1 MVSSPEVWREFFETY
16 YWDEINKL
24 AESVENG
31 NKPTLYV
38 DVRKDLLYFREMKL
52 MEELFNNPDKVIRDA
67 QDGLSLVHTIHD
79 VDLSGCRVR
88 FKNIPST
95 RRFLVKQI
103 DCSVINKFV
112 AVEGIVR
119 RITEIR
125 PYVVKAVYRC
135 QTCGDVI
142 ELSTG
147 GSKIPRSMKCQ
158 CRGRM
163 ELQINE
169 CKLTNV
175 QRVEIQDLPEN
186 LDSGEPPR
194 LLRVVLMD
202 ELAGKILPGDKVII
216 NGIARATIDRNSSAI
231 LDVYLEANSLEY
243 IQQDVRSLQIT
254 ESDKK
259 KIRELAKRPDIYD
272 LLVKSIAP
280 SIKGYETVK
289 LAIVLQLFGGV
300 SRVNPDGTRVRGDI
314 HILLVGDPSVAK
326 SQILRAVKQI
336 APRAVLTTGYSSSG
350 AGLTVTAVKG
360 EDGKWTIEAGALVL
374 ADRGIALI
382 DELEKMNKNDR
393 RYILEALE
401 QQSYHKDFE
410 LLLADGRK
418 VKIGELVDGL
428 IEANR
433 ERVIVGKDTEIL
445 PVDGLY
451 LLAYDPERKE
461 VVRVKADRV
470 SRHRAPEKFVR
481 IKFSNGREITVTPEH
496 PIMVWE
502 NGIREKPAEKVK
514 VGDLA
519 IGVRALPLEKSTSV
533 DPRLAKLLGFLLSEG
548 HSYRKT
554 FEVGFSN
561 TDKELVKEYVSL
573 LRELDVRYRITKR
586 DRPGTRRL
594 YTVRTNSKRFYTMLE
609 RAFPEIFPECS
620 CRPARKKRIPWR
632 IMASNEEAKKAFLN
646 GFFKGDGFVDN
657 YRVGFS
663 ASSKDVAEDL
673 QDLLLSLGI
682 YSYIY
687 EYEQDGAKHYKVVI
701 SGVDSMEKFLEIV
714 SDDLR
719 AERIGR
725 LIELAKGK
733 DNHRDIV
740 PKDLV
745 VKLRRILNA
754 LHVNDGGLTSNVKRG
769 QNAHR
774 RRFLEY
780 LSLAERTL
788 KEIKENVERGDL
800 ESAKRIVCLKK
811 ISKRLGIPYSTFLYR
826 LRAFAEFILKEAK
839 EKLSKIEKDLEEI
852 KDVINGNL
860 RFLRVVKVEVV
871 PNKDSEWVYDVTVE
885 PTHLFVSHGLVLHN
899 TISISKAGINAT
911 LNSRCSVLAAANPKR
926 GRFNKFEPLVEQIDI
941 EPPLLS
947 RFDLV
952 FVIMDEPDERKD
964 EELADFI
971 LSDNIEE
978 KMPEIPVDL
987 LRKYILYVRRTIKDV
1002 KIDEEAKKKLKEFY
1016 KKLRSMSKE
1025 DNTIAITAR
1034 QLEALRRLTEASA
1047 KARLSNVA
1055 TVEDAERAISI
1066 FRKCLEQ
1073 IAIDPETGKI
1083 DIDYAFTGT
1092 SATQRDRIAII
1103 KRIIE
1108 ELEESNEKGAP
1119 EEEIFRMAE
1128 ERGISRQKV
1137 EEILAKLKQNGEI
1150 FSPRIGYYRVVKYD

>member
-1 MVSSPEVWREFFETY
+1 MISSPEVWREFFETY
-16 YWDEINKL
+16 YWNEINKL

-38 DVRKDLLYFREMKL
+38 DVRRDLAIFREMKL
-52 MEELFNNPDKVIRDA
+52 MEELFSNPDKVIKDA

-79 VDLSGCRVR
+79 VDLTGCKVR
-88 FKNIPST
+88 FKNVPST
-95 RRFLVKQI
+95 RRFLVKQV
-103 DCSVINKFV
+103 DCNVINKFV

-119 RITEIR
+119 RVTEIR
-125 PYVVKAVYRC
+125 PYVVKAVYEC
-135 QTCGDVI
+135 QTCGNILEVPV
-142 ELSTG
+142 G
-147 GSKIPRSMKCQ
+147 GGRMYKSLKCD
-158 CRGRM
+158 CKGKM
-163 ELQINE
+163 ELQIDKCE
-169 CKLTNV
+169 LTNV

-216 NGIARATIDRNSSAI
+216 NGIARATIDKKSSAI
-231 LDVYLEANSLEY
+231 LDVYIEANSLEY

-254 ESDKK
+254 ESDKQ

-272 LLVKSIAP
+272 ILVKSIAP

-401 QQSYHKDFE
+401 QQ
-410 LLLADGRK
+410 
-418 VKIGELVDGL
+418 
-428 IEANR
+428 
-433 ERVIVGKDTEIL
+433 
-445 PVDGLY
+445 
-451 LLAYDPERKE
+451 
-461 VVRVKADRV
+461 
-470 SRHRAPEKFVR
+470 
-481 IKFSNGREITVTPEH
+481 
-496 PIMVWE
+496 
-502 NGIREKPAEKVK
+502 
-514 VGDLA
+514 
-519 IGVRALPLEKSTSV
+519 
-533 DPRLAKLLGFLLSEG
+533 
-548 HSYRKT
+548 
-554 FEVGFSN
+554 
-561 TDKELVKEYVSL
+561 
-573 LRELDVRYRITKR
+573 
-586 DRPGTRRL
+586 
-594 YTVRTNSKRFYTMLE
+594 
-609 RAFPEIFPECS
+609 
-620 CRPARKKRIPWR
+620 
-632 IMASNEEAKKAFLN
+632 
-646 GFFKGDGFVDN
+646 
-657 YRVGFS
+657 
-663 ASSKDVAEDL
+663 
-673 QDLLLSLGI
+673 
-682 YSYIY
+682 
-687 EYEQDGAKHYKVVI
+687 
-701 SGVDSMEKFLEIV
+701 
-714 SDDLR
+714 
-719 AERIGR
+719 
-725 LIELAKGK
+725 
-733 DNHRDIV
+733 
-740 PKDLV
+740 
-745 VKLRRILNA
+745 
-754 LHVNDGGLTSNVKRG
+754 
-769 QNAHR
+769 
-774 RRFLEY
+774 
-780 LSLAERTL
+780 
-788 KEIKENVERGDL
+788 
-800 ESAKRIVCLKK
+800 
-811 ISKRLGIPYSTFLYR
+811 
-826 LRAFAEFILKEAK
+826 
-839 EKLSKIEKDLEEI
+839 
-852 KDVINGNL
+852 
-860 RFLRVVKVEVV
+860 
-871 PNKDSEWVYDVTVE
+871 
-885 PTHLFVSHGLVLHN
+885 

-971 LSDNIEE
+971 LSDNVEE
-978 KMPEIPVDL
+978 KKPEIPVDL

-1002 KIDEEAKKKLKEFY
+1002 KIDEEAKKRLKEFY

-1103 KRIIE
+1103 KRIVE
-1108 ELEESNEKGAP
+1108 ELEDKHEKGAP
-1119 EEEIFRMAE
+1119 EEEIFRIAE
-1128 ERGISRQKV
+1128 ERGISREKA
-1137 EEILAKLKQNGEI
+1137 EEILMKLKQKGEI
-1150 FSPRIGYYRVVKYD
+1150 YSPRYGYYRVVKYE

>member
-1 MVSSPEVWREFFETY
+1 MVSSPDVWREFFETY

-38 DVRKDLLYFREMKL
+38 DVKKDLVFFREMKL
-52 MEELFNNPDKVIRDA
+52 MEELFNNPDKVIKDA

-79 VDLSGCRVR
+79 VDLSGCKVR

-103 DCSVINKFV
+103 DCSLINKFV

-125 PYVVKAVYRC
+125 PYVVKAVYEC
-135 QTCGDVI
+135 QNCGNVL
-142 ELSTG
+142 EVHVG
-147 GSKIPRSMKCQ
+147 GGRMHKSLKCQ
-158 CRGRM
+158 CRGKM
-163 ELQINE
+163 ELQIDR
-169 CKLTNV
+169 CTLTNI

-216 NGIARATIDRNSSAI
+216 NGIARATIDKNSSAI
-231 LDVYLEANSLEY
+231 LDVYIEANSLEY

-254 ESDKK
+254 ESDKQ

-272 LLVKSIAP
+272 ILVRSIAP

-401 QQSYHKDFE
+401 QQ
-410 LLLADGRK
+410 
-418 VKIGELVDGL
+418 
-428 IEANR
+428 
-433 ERVIVGKDTEIL
+433 
-445 PVDGLY
+445 
-451 LLAYDPERKE
+451 
-461 VVRVKADRV
+461 
-470 SRHRAPEKFVR
+470 
-481 IKFSNGREITVTPEH
+481 
-496 PIMVWE
+496 
-502 NGIREKPAEKVK
+502 
-514 VGDLA
+514 
-519 IGVRALPLEKSTSV
+519 
-533 DPRLAKLLGFLLSEG
+533 
-548 HSYRKT
+548 
-554 FEVGFSN
+554 
-561 TDKELVKEYVSL
+561 
-573 LRELDVRYRITKR
+573 
-586 DRPGTRRL
+586 
-594 YTVRTNSKRFYTMLE
+594 
-609 RAFPEIFPECS
+609 
-620 CRPARKKRIPWR
+620 
-632 IMASNEEAKKAFLN
+632 
-646 GFFKGDGFVDN
+646 
-657 YRVGFS
+657 
-663 ASSKDVAEDL
+663 
-673 QDLLLSLGI
+673 
-682 YSYIY
+682 
-687 EYEQDGAKHYKVVI
+687 
-701 SGVDSMEKFLEIV
+701 
-714 SDDLR
+714 
-719 AERIGR
+719 
-725 LIELAKGK
+725 
-733 DNHRDIV
+733 
-740 PKDLV
+740 
-745 VKLRRILNA
+745 
-754 LHVNDGGLTSNVKRG
+754 
-769 QNAHR
+769 
-774 RRFLEY
+774 
-780 LSLAERTL
+780 
-788 KEIKENVERGDL
+788 
-800 ESAKRIVCLKK
+800 
-811 ISKRLGIPYSTFLYR
+811 
-826 LRAFAEFILKEAK
+826 
-839 EKLSKIEKDLEEI
+839 
-852 KDVINGNL
+852 
-860 RFLRVVKVEVV
+860 
-871 PNKDSEWVYDVTVE
+871 
-885 PTHLFVSHGLVLHN
+885 

-971 LSDNIEE
+971 LSDNVEE
-978 KMPEIPVDL
+978 KKPEIPVDL
-987 LRKYILYVRRTIKDV
+987 LRKYVLYVRRTITDV
-1002 KIDEEAKKKLKEFY
+1002 KIDEEAKKRLKEFY

-1108 ELEESNEKGAP
+1108 ELEEQNDKGAP
-1119 EEEIFRMAE
+1119 EEEIFRIAGE
-1128 ERGISRQKV
+1128 KGISRQKV
-1137 EEILAKLKQNGEI
+1137 EEILSKLKQNGEI
-1150 FSPRIGYYRVVKYD
+1150 FSPRYGYYRVVKYD

>member
-1 MVSSPEVWREFFETY
+1 MISSPEVWKEFFETY
-16 YWDEINKL
+16 YRDEINKL
-24 AESVENG
+24 AESIENG

-38 DVRKDLLYFREMKL
+38 DVKKDLVFFREMKL
-52 MEELFNNPDKVIRDA
+52 MEELFNNPDKVIKDA
-67 QDGLSLVHTIHD
+67 QEGLSLVHTIYD
-79 VDLSGCRVR
+79 ADLSGCKVR

-95 RRFLVKQI
+95 RRLLVKQV
-103 DCSVINKFV
+103 DCSIINKFV

-125 PYVVKAVYRC
+125 PYVVKAIYEC
-135 QTCGDVI
+135 QNCGNILEVPV
-142 ELSTG
+142 G
-147 GSKIPRSMKCQ
+147 GGRMQKSLKCD
-158 CRGRM
+158 CKGRM
-163 ELQINE
+163 ELQIDKCE
-169 CKLTNV
+169 LTNV

-216 NGIARATIDRNSSAI
+216 NGIARATIDKKSSAI
-231 LDVYLEANSLEY
+231 LDVYIEANSLEY

-254 ESDKK
+254 ESDKQ
-259 KIRELAKRPDIYD
+259 KIKELAKRPDIYD
-272 LLVKSIAP
+272 ILVRSIAP

-401 QQSYHKDFE
+401 QQ
-410 LLLADGRK
+410 
-418 VKIGELVDGL
+418 
-428 IEANR
+428 
-433 ERVIVGKDTEIL
+433 
-445 PVDGLY
+445 
-451 LLAYDPERKE
+451 
-461 VVRVKADRV
+461 
-470 SRHRAPEKFVR
+470 
-481 IKFSNGREITVTPEH
+481 
-496 PIMVWE
+496 
-502 NGIREKPAEKVK
+502 
-514 VGDLA
+514 
-519 IGVRALPLEKSTSV
+519 
-533 DPRLAKLLGFLLSEG
+533 
-548 HSYRKT
+548 
-554 FEVGFSN
+554 
-561 TDKELVKEYVSL
+561 
-573 LRELDVRYRITKR
+573 
-586 DRPGTRRL
+586 
-594 YTVRTNSKRFYTMLE
+594 
-609 RAFPEIFPECS
+609 
-620 CRPARKKRIPWR
+620 
-632 IMASNEEAKKAFLN
+632 
-646 GFFKGDGFVDN
+646 
-657 YRVGFS
+657 
-663 ASSKDVAEDL
+663 
-673 QDLLLSLGI
+673 
-682 YSYIY
+682 
-687 EYEQDGAKHYKVVI
+687 
-701 SGVDSMEKFLEIV
+701 
-714 SDDLR
+714 
-719 AERIGR
+719 
-725 LIELAKGK
+725 
-733 DNHRDIV
+733 
-740 PKDLV
+740 
-745 VKLRRILNA
+745 
-754 LHVNDGGLTSNVKRG
+754 
-769 QNAHR
+769 
-774 RRFLEY
+774 
-780 LSLAERTL
+780 
-788 KEIKENVERGDL
+788 
-800 ESAKRIVCLKK
+800 
-811 ISKRLGIPYSTFLYR
+811 
-826 LRAFAEFILKEAK
+826 
-839 EKLSKIEKDLEEI
+839 
-852 KDVINGNL
+852 
-860 RFLRVVKVEVV
+860 
-871 PNKDSEWVYDVTVE
+871 
-885 PTHLFVSHGLVLHN
+885 

-952 FVIMDEPDERKD
+952 FVIMDEPDERRD

-971 LSDNIEE
+971 LSDNVEE
-978 KMPEIPVDL
+978 KKPEIPIDL

-1002 KIDEEAKKKLKEFY
+1002 KIDEEAKKRLKEFY

-1103 KRIIE
+1103 KRIVE
-1108 ELEESNEKGAP
+1108 ELEDKHEKGAP
-1119 EEEIFRMAE
+1119 EEEIIRMAE
-1128 ERGISRQKV
+1128 ERGISREKA
-1137 EEILAKLKQNGEI
+1137 EEILMKLKQKGEI
-1150 FSPRIGYYRVVKYD
+1150 YSPRYGYYRVVKYE

>member
-1 MVSSPEVWREFFETY
+1 MISSPEVWKEFFETY
-16 YWDEINKL
+16 YREKVNKL
-24 AESVENG
+24 AESIENG
-31 NKPTLYV
+31 KKPTLYV
-38 DVRKDLLYFREMKL
+38 DVKKDLLYFREMKL
-52 MEELFNNPDKVIRDA
+52 MEELFRNPDKVIRDA
-67 QDGLSLVHTIHD
+67 QEGLALVHTIHD
-79 VDLSGCRVR
+79 VDLSGCKVR
-88 FKNIPST
+88 FKNVPPT
-95 RRFLVKQI
+95 RRLLVKQI
-103 DCSVINKFV
+103 DCDVINRFI

-119 RITEIR
+119 RVTEIR

-135 QTCGDVI
+135 QNCGDEI

-147 GSKIPRSMKCQ
+147 GGRLPRSMKCQ

-163 ELQINE
+163 ELQMDK
-169 CKLTNV
+169 CTLTNV

-202 ELAGKILPGDKVII
+202 ELAGKLLPGDKVII

-300 SRVNPDGTRVRGDI
+300 SRVNPDGTKVRGDI

-401 QQSYHKDFE
+401 QQ
-410 LLLADGRK
+410 
-418 VKIGELVDGL
+418 
-428 IEANR
+428 
-433 ERVIVGKDTEIL
+433 
-445 PVDGLY
+445 
-451 LLAYDPERKE
+451 
-461 VVRVKADRV
+461 
-470 SRHRAPEKFVR
+470 
-481 IKFSNGREITVTPEH
+481 
-496 PIMVWE
+496 
-502 NGIREKPAEKVK
+502 
-514 VGDLA
+514 
-519 IGVRALPLEKSTSV
+519 
-533 DPRLAKLLGFLLSEG
+533 
-548 HSYRKT
+548 
-554 FEVGFSN
+554 
-561 TDKELVKEYVSL
+561 
-573 LRELDVRYRITKR
+573 
-586 DRPGTRRL
+586 
-594 YTVRTNSKRFYTMLE
+594 
-609 RAFPEIFPECS
+609 
-620 CRPARKKRIPWR
+620 
-632 IMASNEEAKKAFLN
+632 
-646 GFFKGDGFVDN
+646 
-657 YRVGFS
+657 
-663 ASSKDVAEDL
+663 
-673 QDLLLSLGI
+673 
-682 YSYIY
+682 
-687 EYEQDGAKHYKVVI
+687 
-701 SGVDSMEKFLEIV
+701 
-714 SDDLR
+714 
-719 AERIGR
+719 
-725 LIELAKGK
+725 
-733 DNHRDIV
+733 
-740 PKDLV
+740 
-745 VKLRRILNA
+745 
-754 LHVNDGGLTSNVKRG
+754 
-769 QNAHR
+769 
-774 RRFLEY
+774 
-780 LSLAERTL
+780 
-788 KEIKENVERGDL
+788 
-800 ESAKRIVCLKK
+800 
-811 ISKRLGIPYSTFLYR
+811 
-826 LRAFAEFILKEAK
+826 
-839 EKLSKIEKDLEEI
+839 
-852 KDVINGNL
+852 
-860 RFLRVVKVEVV
+860 
-871 PNKDSEWVYDVTVE
+871 
-885 PTHLFVSHGLVLHN
+885 
-899 TISISKAGINAT
+899 TISIAKAGINAT

-971 LSDNIEE
+971 LSDSVEE
-978 KMPEIPVDL
+978 KQPAIPVDL
-987 LRKYILYVRRTIKDV
+987 LRKYILYVRREIKDV
-1002 KIDEEAKKKLKEFY
+1002 KIDEEAKRKLKEFY
-1016 KKLRSMSKE
+1016 KMLRSMSKE
-1025 DNTIAITAR
+1025 DNAIAITAR

-1047 KARLSNVA
+1047 KARLSRVA

-1103 KRIIE
+1103 KKIVE
-1108 ELEESNEKGAP
+1108 ELEAENERGAP
-1119 EEEIFRMAE
+1119 EEEIFRLAE
-1128 ERGISRQKV
+1128 QRGISREKA

-1150 FSPRIGYYRVVKYD
+1150 FSPRNGFYRVVKRS

>member
-1 MVSSPEVWREFFETY
+1 MISSPEVWREFFETY
-16 YWDEINKL
+16 YWNEINKL

-38 DVRKDLLYFREMKL
+38 DVRRDLVFFREMKL
-52 MEELFNNPDKVIRDA
+52 MEELFSNPDKVIKDA
-67 QDGLSLVHTIHD
+67 QEGLSLVHTIHD
-79 VDLSGCRVR
+79 VDLTGCKVR
-88 FKNIPST
+88 FKNVPST
-95 RRFLVKQI
+95 RRFLVKQV

-125 PYVVKAVYRC
+125 PYVVKAVYEC
-135 QTCGDVI
+135 QTCGNILEVPV
-142 ELSTG
+142 G
-147 GSKIPRSMKCQ
+147 GGRMYKSLKCD
-158 CRGRM
+158 CKGKM
-163 ELQINE
+163 ELQIDKCE
-169 CKLTNV
+169 LTNV

-216 NGIARATIDRNSSAI
+216 NGIARATIDKKSSAI
-231 LDVYLEANSLEY
+231 LDVYIEANSLEY

-254 ESDKK
+254 ESDKQ

-272 LLVKSIAP
+272 ILVKSIAP

-401 QQSYHKDFE
+401 QQ
-410 LLLADGRK
+410 
-418 VKIGELVDGL
+418 
-428 IEANR
+428 
-433 ERVIVGKDTEIL
+433 
-445 PVDGLY
+445 
-451 LLAYDPERKE
+451 
-461 VVRVKADRV
+461 
-470 SRHRAPEKFVR
+470 
-481 IKFSNGREITVTPEH
+481 
-496 PIMVWE
+496 
-502 NGIREKPAEKVK
+502 
-514 VGDLA
+514 
-519 IGVRALPLEKSTSV
+519 
-533 DPRLAKLLGFLLSEG
+533 
-548 HSYRKT
+548 
-554 FEVGFSN
+554 
-561 TDKELVKEYVSL
+561 
-573 LRELDVRYRITKR
+573 
-586 DRPGTRRL
+586 
-594 YTVRTNSKRFYTMLE
+594 
-609 RAFPEIFPECS
+609 
-620 CRPARKKRIPWR
+620 
-632 IMASNEEAKKAFLN
+632 
-646 GFFKGDGFVDN
+646 
-657 YRVGFS
+657 
-663 ASSKDVAEDL
+663 
-673 QDLLLSLGI
+673 
-682 YSYIY
+682 
-687 EYEQDGAKHYKVVI
+687 
-701 SGVDSMEKFLEIV
+701 
-714 SDDLR
+714 
-719 AERIGR
+719 
-725 LIELAKGK
+725 
-733 DNHRDIV
+733 
-740 PKDLV
+740 
-745 VKLRRILNA
+745 
-754 LHVNDGGLTSNVKRG
+754 
-769 QNAHR
+769 
-774 RRFLEY
+774 
-780 LSLAERTL
+780 
-788 KEIKENVERGDL
+788 
-800 ESAKRIVCLKK
+800 
-811 ISKRLGIPYSTFLYR
+811 
-826 LRAFAEFILKEAK
+826 
-839 EKLSKIEKDLEEI
+839 
-852 KDVINGNL
+852 
-860 RFLRVVKVEVV
+860 
-871 PNKDSEWVYDVTVE
+871 
-885 PTHLFVSHGLVLHN
+885 

-971 LSDNIEE
+971 LSDNVEE
-978 KMPEIPVDL
+978 KKPEIPVDL

-1002 KIDEEAKKKLKEFY
+1002 KIDEEAKNRLKEFY

-1103 KRIIE
+1103 KRIVE
-1108 ELEESNEKGAP
+1108 ELEDKHEKGAP
-1119 EEEIFRMAE
+1119 EEEIFRIAE
-1128 ERGISRQKV
+1128 ERGISREKA
-1137 EEILAKLKQNGEI
+1137 EEILMKLKQKGEI
-1150 FSPRIGYYRVVKYD
+1150 YSPRYGYYRVVKYE

>member
-16 YWDEINKL
+16 YWEEVNRL
-24 AESVENG
+24 AESIENG
-31 NKPTLYV
+31 NRPTLYV
-38 DVRKDLLYFREMKL
+38 DVKRDLLYFREMKL
-52 MEELFNNPDKVIRDA
+52 MEELFKNPDKVIRDA
-67 QDGLSLVHTIHD
+67 QDGLALVHTIHD

-88 FKNIPST
+88 FKNVPPM

-103 DCSVINKFV
+103 DCNLINKFV

-119 RITEIR
+119 RVTEIR
-125 PYVVKAVYRC
+125 PYVVKAVYECRN
-135 QTCGDVI
+135 CGDVVEI
-142 ELSTG
+142 STG
-147 GSKIPRSMKCQ
+147 GGRLPKSLKCQ

-163 ELQINE
+163 ELQIDE

-300 SRVNPDGTRVRGDI
+300 SRVNPDGTRIRGDI

-418 VKIGELVDGL
+418 VRIGEFVDRL
-428 IEANR
+428 IEENR
-433 ERVIVGKDTEIL
+433 DKVIVGKDTEIL
-445 PVDGLY
+445 PVDGIY

-461 VVRVKADRV
+461 IVKLKADRV
-470 SRHRAPEKFVR
+470 SRHRAPDRFVR
-481 IKFSNGREITVTPEH
+481 IRFSNGREIVVTPEH

-502 NGIREKPAEKVK
+502 NGIKEKPAEKVR
-514 VGDLA
+514 VGDIA
-519 IGVRALPLEKSTSV
+519 IGVRRLPLEKSCSI
-533 DPRLAKLLGFLLSEG
+533 DPALAKLLGFLLSEG
-548 HSYRKT
+548 HHYGKT
-554 FEVGFSN
+554 YEVGFSN
-561 TDKELVKEYVSL
+561 TDLGLVGEYLTL
-573 LRELDVRYRITKR
+573 LENLGVRYRISKR
-586 DRPGTRRL
+586 DRVGMKRL
-594 YTVRTNSKRFYTMLE
+594 YTVRTNSKRFYTMLK
-609 RAFPEIFPECS
+609 RAFPEMFPECS
-620 CRPARKKRIPWR
+620 CRPARRKRIPWR
-632 IMASNEEAKKAFLN
+632 IMASGEEAKKAFLN
-646 GFFKGDGFVDN
+646 GFFKGDGFVDD
-657 YRVGFS
+657 YRVGFTT
-663 ASSKDVAEDL
+663 SSKDMAEDL
-673 QDLLLSLGI
+673 QDLLLSLDI
-682 YSYIY
+682 YSYVY

-701 SGVDSMEKFLEIV
+701 SGVDSMERFLEIV
-714 SDDLR
+714 SDDSR
-719 AERIGR
+719 AKRIER
-725 LIELAKGK
+725 LIEIARGK

-740 PKDLV
+740 PKDIV
-745 VKLRRILNA
+745 AKLRGVLNA
-754 LHVNDGGLTSNVKRG
+754 LHVNDGGLTNNVKRE

-774 RRFLEY
+774 RRFMRY
-780 LSLAERTL
+780 LNLAERTL
-788 KEIKENVERGDL
+788 REIREGVERGDV
-800 ESAKRIVCLKK
+800 ESAKRVVCLRDL
-811 ISKRLGIPYSTFLYR
+811 SSRLGIPYSTFL
-826 LRAFAEFILKEAK
+826 LKLGNFKDSILKEAK
-839 EKLSKIEKDLEEI
+839 ERLSEIERDLEEI
-852 KDVINGNL
+852 RSIVDGNL
-860 RFLRVVKVEVV
+860 RFLRVTKVEIV
-871 PNKDSEWVYDVTVE
+871 PNGDSEWVYDVTVE

-971 LSDNIEE
+971 LSDSVEE
-978 KMPEIPVDL
+978 KQPAIPVDL
-987 LRKYILYVRRTIKDV
+987 LRKYILYVRREIKDV
-1002 KIDEEAKKKLKEFY
+1002 RIDEEAKKKLKEFY
-1016 KKLRSMSKE
+1016 KKLRAMSKE
-1025 DNTIAITAR
+1025 DNAIAITAR

-1092 SATQRDRIAII
+1092 SATQRDRIAIV

-1128 ERGISRQKV
+1128 ERGISREKV

-1150 FSPRIGYYRVVKYD
+1150 FSPRNGFYRVVKYD